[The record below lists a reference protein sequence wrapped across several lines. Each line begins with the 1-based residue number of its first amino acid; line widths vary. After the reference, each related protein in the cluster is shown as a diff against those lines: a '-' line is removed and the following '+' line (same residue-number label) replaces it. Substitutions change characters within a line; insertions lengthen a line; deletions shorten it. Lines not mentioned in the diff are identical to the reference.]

1 VAGVEIRTDMVSLAP
16 VYSADQ
22 GGSLSP
28 QKIAGYRGTNEVRV
42 LVRDLEQRTALLTS
56 LIQQAN
62 TAGANEISGPEF
74 LVLDTKPLVEARVN
88 AVEDARVKAET
99 YARALNVR
107 LGRVLAV
114 TEGERKHRPMP
125 MMSRAAPDRNW
136 VPPIERGTNELSAQ
150 VIVMWELKQD

>member
-1 VAGVEIRTDMVSLAP
+1 MWINGSSPSLLAKVAPDKVRSVEDVLIIGVD
-16 VYSADQ
+16 
-22 GGSLSP
+22 
-28 QKIAGYRGTNEVRV
+28 
-42 LVRDLEQRTALLTS
+42 QRTPVDDA
-56 LIQQAN
+56 
-62 TAGANEISGPEF
+62 
-74 LVLDTKPLVEARVN
+74 KPLVEARVN

-107 LGRVLAV
+107 LGRVLAA

-125 MMSRAAPDRNW
+125 MIARAAPDRNW